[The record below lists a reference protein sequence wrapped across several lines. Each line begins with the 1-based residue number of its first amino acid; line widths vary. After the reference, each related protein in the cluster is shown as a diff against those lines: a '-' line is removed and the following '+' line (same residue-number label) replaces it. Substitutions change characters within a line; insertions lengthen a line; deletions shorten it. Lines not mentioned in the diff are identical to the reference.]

1 MPPYQ
6 NKLALKTQRTTEAID
21 ITSEVTQ
28 MIKESGIIRGTA
40 LIYTP
45 HTTTAI
51 TINESES
58 GLLEDLSSQMLK
70 LVPKGKGYKHDRIDH
85 NAHAHIM
92 ASIIGPSVSVPVVN
106 GELALGT
113 WQSVLFIEL
122 DGPRS
127 RNVLVQVF

>member
-1 MPPYQ
+1 MPPFL
-6 NKLALKTQRTTEAID
+6 NKLTIRSKKSIEAID
-21 ITSEVTQ
+21 ITREVNQ
-28 MIKESGIIRGTA
+28 LVRESGMHQAMA

-70 LVPKGKGYKHDRIDH
+70 LVPKGEGYKHDKIDR

-92 ASIIGPSVSVPVVN
+92 ASIIGPSVSVPVVD

-122 DGPRS
+122 DGPRN
-127 RNVLVQVF
+127 RNVMVQVQ